1 MPWATWCGTQTL
13 CVVRMPQKV
22 LLTLSLAAADD
33 ATIGRCV
40 ELSLWRFVALFHCA
54 LCCCCICVVNIFN
67 CYWKCDSCA
76 LRGHLS
82 FADGAAVA
90 VGFGAGVGCGAGS
103 ESREGEGEG
112 LSCGSANCNIDGGT
126 CLVRLIGL
134 QVLHEQH
141 VAPSCCCCSQLLS
154 LLLVLHD
161 KSVENVAA

>member
-1 MPWATWCGTQTL
+1 M
-13 CVVRMPQKV
+13 R
-22 LLTLSLAAADD
+22 
-33 ATIGRCV
+33 
-40 ELSLWRFVALFHCA
+40 
-54 LCCCCICVVNIFN
+54 CICVVNIFN

-90 VGFGAGVGCGAGS
+90 VGFGAGVGCGAAD
-103 ESREGEGEG
+103 ESRKGEGRR

-141 VAPSCCCCSQLLS
+141 VAPSCCCCSQLLLLLLL